1 MYDRDGFITYAE
13 MLQIVGSI
21 YKMIGSMVELSEDES
36 TPEKRVDKIF
46 AQMDKVSSWRLIL
59 PFALVLIF

>member
-1 MYDRDGFITYAE
+1 MIGTFEMYDIDRDGFITYAE

-46 AQMDKVSSWRLIL
+46 AQMDKVS
-59 PFALVLIF
+59 P